1 VLSCNYEDV
10 VAKGNGVAYD
20 KYWAGLSLQMTGMR
34 WDGFEG
40 GGMGLRRQG
49 WAWIG
54 LIPMQFSSMV
64 K

>member
-1 VLSCNYEDV
+1 